1 MKLSYTYA
9 FLILLSIPLLTN
21 SKELKSFVQILKKYT
36 TSDIVS
42 LISECKTKN
51 YKIIDPDDYLKKED
65 EEALEKQLKEI
76 YAGHNVVTI
85 IVVVRNLDLTDNNQ
99 KKIDISNYTEIVL
112 DEIYSKKI
120 VKKESSIVLALVSIE
135 GKIMTMKA
143 YGQVGYTITQQDCYN
158 ILNIINNYYSY
169 GEYSYGTVELS
180 KLIKYYLVNTS
191 FFSRNKRFF
200 IMLIILFSSF
210 VFCYILAIVAQKI
223 REKRNLRLT
232 MTDEQKLIKIRD
244 FLKRCKADKEIL
256 SDNCIICLEPFDN
269 CKSLNHSS
277 IKEPNNEN
285 NENNKDINNNREGL
299 ILEENEDKKQVHKKK
314 SYIVEFNNTKEVL
327 LKIKFNNQKEIPKKV
342 IEQEEIKKEEI
353 KQEEILPQENNENS
367 SKKSNGKEKSD
378 SDSEDEEKSEKEE
391 KREEEPEDKEDNNS
405 EPKLVKN
412 PNKVEESEEKDS
424 EKEQEKDQK
433 KTKSYNSGTWPELF
447 VNNLSYKT
455 TDESLKKYFSKYGEV
470 ESTKIVLYVHLM

>member
-9 FLILLSIPLLTN
+9 FLILLSITLLAN

-277 IKEPNNEN
+277 MKEPNNEN

-299 ILEENEDKKQVHKKK
+299 ILEENEDKKDKESISIEMQNMSQEEGANNKSNLSDNQISTLPCGHKYHTKCITEWMLRKK
-314 SYIVEFNNTKEVL
+314 SIC
-327 LKIKFNNQKEIPKKV
+327 PMCR
-342 IEQEEIKKEEI
+342 
-353 KQEEILPQENNENS
+353 
-367 SKKSNGKEKSD
+367 EKMDVSISD
-378 SDSEDEEKSEKEE
+378 KSEDDDLQNELLNIQIELHPAFALLVFQTINEE
-391 KREEEPEDKEDNNS
+391 
-405 EPKLVKN
+405 L
-412 PNKVEESEEKDS
+412 
-424 EKEQEKDQK
+424 
-433 KTKSYNSGTWPELF
+433 TWGAMALPAINGGLF
-447 VNNLSYKT
+447 AGLGG
-455 TDESLKKYFSKYGEV
+455 FAF
-470 ESTKIVLYVHLM
+470 I

>member
-299 ILEENEDKKQVHKKK
+299 ILEENEDKKDKESISIEMQNMSQEEGANNKSNLSDNQISTLPCGHKYHTKCITEWMLRKK
-314 SYIVEFNNTKEVL
+314 SIC
-327 LKIKFNNQKEIPKKV
+327 PMCR
-342 IEQEEIKKEEI
+342 
-353 KQEEILPQENNENS
+353 
-367 SKKSNGKEKSD
+367 EKMDVSISD
-378 SDSEDEEKSEKEE
+378 KSEDDDLQNELLNIQIELHPAFALLVFQTINEE
-391 KREEEPEDKEDNNS
+391 
-405 EPKLVKN
+405 L
-412 PNKVEESEEKDS
+412 
-424 EKEQEKDQK
+424 
-433 KTKSYNSGTWPELF
+433 TWGAMALPAINGGLF
-447 VNNLSYKT
+447 AGLGG
-455 TDESLKKYFSKYGEV
+455 FAF
-470 ESTKIVLYVHLM
+470 I

>member
-9 FLILLSIPLLTN
+9 FLILLSIPLLAN

-85 IVVVRNLDLTDNNQ
+85 IVVVRNLDLTDNNK

-232 MTDEQKLIKIRD
+232 MSDEQKLIKIRD

-277 IKEPNNEN
+277 MKEPNNEN

-299 ILEENEDKKQVHKKK
+299 ILEENEDKKDKESISIEMQNMSQEEGANNKSNLSDNQISTLPCGHKYHTKCITEWMLRKK
-314 SYIVEFNNTKEVL
+314 SIC
-327 LKIKFNNQKEIPKKV
+327 PMCR
-342 IEQEEIKKEEI
+342 
-353 KQEEILPQENNENS
+353 
-367 SKKSNGKEKSD
+367 EKMDVSISD
-378 SDSEDEEKSEKEE
+378 KSEDDDLQNELLNIQIELHPAFALLVFQTINEE
-391 KREEEPEDKEDNNS
+391 
-405 EPKLVKN
+405 L
-412 PNKVEESEEKDS
+412 
-424 EKEQEKDQK
+424 
-433 KTKSYNSGTWPELF
+433 TWGAMALPAINGGLF
-447 VNNLSYKT
+447 AGLGG
-455 TDESLKKYFSKYGEV
+455 FAF
-470 ESTKIVLYVHLM
+470 I